1 MVRHRKPAVL
11 LLFISTLLASLSF
24 SNGSSTTTVSASGAT
39 QGAQFQQMLQKM
51 LSDPNMMENVLKQI
65 LPVINNMLSTASN
78 TTDSPLTN
86 LLQTVLKGMIG
97 SINNANLSSDVI
109 GKAEAQGM
117 AAFLE
122 AIKNPVVK
130 GVLPVVPV
138 LIGEVRIMH
147 SRGLIQ
153 LFLIEW
159 YSTIDIK
166 VVYKWVL
173 LVLTGLYV

>member
-39 QGAQFQQMLQKM
+39 QDAQFQQLLQKM
-51 LSDPNMMENVLKQI
+51 LSDLNMKESVLKLI
-65 LPVINNMLSTASN
+65 LPVINNMLSTATN

-86 LLQTVLKGMIG
+86 LLQTVFNNMIG
-97 SINNANLSSDVI
+97 STNNANLSSDVI

-122 AIKNPVVK
+122 AMKNPVVK

-147 SRGLIQ
+147 SRSLIQ

-159 YSTIDIK
+159 YFTIDIS
-166 VVYKWVL
+166 L
-173 LVLTGLYV
+173 L